1 MNVISKIISIVFHPL
16 LLATYLV
23 ALLGWL
29 YPVAILPVQASSV
42 KNLTV
47 LIFISTFCLPT
58 VNVYFFK
65 SFGTISS
72 FKMPLRKER
81 IWPFFMILLLYI
93 LVTWLLY
100 VKTGLQWG
108 DNLFRFI
115 LVTDALVLVSF
126 VLTLRWKV
134 SIHSLAATAW
144 VTIVGFTHALSGGNE
159 LMLLWLISIV
169 VAGAIMSARLYLGA
183 HTPREVYAGA
193 AAGIVTAS
201 VSMLILF

>member
-1 MNVISKIISIVFHPL
+1 MNVISKVISIVFHPL

-47 LIFISTFCLPT
+47 LIFISTFCLPAI
-58 VNVYFFK
+58 NVYFFK